1 MLVTRFALHQE
12 LNTAAGQ
19 IWWTTALFNTGL
31 VAIIAGLLQLS
42 YFRQHYQWCMAAVGG
57 SIMVTTLFLSIAL
70 QDPRLAQGMTYI
82 VMLLIIIVTLALRLS
97 VLVSFLTCLS
107 GGLIGISIA
116 YALFNKSPDWWYLL
130 HYFVGALGV
139 SLFVAWTLERQERLG
154 FLKSIL
160 LEYEA
165 QERERLNL
173 ELAQLAR
180 QDTLTKL
187 ANRRC
192 FDERLLEEWDRSLR
206 GQHELAL
213 LFLDVDHFK
222 KYNDTYGHSAG
233 DDCLA
238 AVARVIHESLKRPA
252 DLASRYGG
260 EEFVVLLPETTRKGA
275 TEVAE
280 RILLGIEALSIP
292 HAASTTAAC
301 VTVSIGLTSCI
312 PDTGLAQ
319 VLLDAADSALYSAKH
334 SGRNRIVSTAESTLK
349 VASS

>member
-1 MLVTRFALHQE
+1 
-12 LNTAAGQ
+12 
-19 IWWTTALFNTGL
+19 
-31 VAIIAGLLQLS
+31 
-42 YFRQHYQWCMAAVGG
+42 
-57 SIMVTTLFLSIAL
+57 
-70 QDPRLAQGMTYI
+70 
-82 VMLLIIIVTLALRLS
+82 